1 MGDLDLTDRASFRTW
16 AMDKLRFG
24 DTDLVGHVNN
34 AAFATFFETGR
45 VSFLYDKE
53 EPFAPAGCDF
63 VVVKLT
69 IEFRAEMH
77 YPGIVDIGT
86 RVVRIGTSS
95 FTMAQGL
102 FNEGHCAATAES
114 VCVIISKETR
124 RPVPLPDHTRSR
136 LLNL

>member
-1 MGDLDLTDRASFRTW
+1 MAEFDPTVRESYRTW

-63 VVVKLT
+63 VIVKLT

-86 RVVRIGTSS
+86 RVARIGTSS
-95 FTMAQGL
+95 FTMNQAL
-102 FNEGHCAATAES
+102 FNEGRCAATAES
-114 VCVIISKETR
+114 ICVIISQETR
-124 RPVPLPDHTRSR
+124 RPVPLPDRSKQR
-136 LLNL
+136 LLSV